1 MDLAQRITQ
10 GWIARADRLE
20 DYWRDY
26 AFLGL
31 TETLRIAGAN
41 RPQGGGYKI
50 ELRQLTLRMFIQ
62 LCAVRSPFLVGGRV
76 GPEHVAQILWRL
88 SPEYGRQ
95 NETAKVGNGE
105 TADAPIL
112 PFSDSP
118 VHSSPRQ
125 RFVASI
131 ADLPFTATTRAIT
144 RFLDRMLIDK
154 PPSSTKANGSRPDT
168 SFAASVIHQ
177 LGKEYG
183 WNDETI
189 LDLPM
194 PRLFQY
200 MRKIHRG
207 YDPDLSY
214 FNPLRDRFKTIITG
228 KVIAQRKA
236 RREDVIGTDGC
247 KASTETTPPSI
258 QNPKSKI

>member
-1 MDLAQRITQ
+1 MSDESLAQRITQ

-31 TETLRIAGAN
+31 TEELRIAGG
-41 RPQGGGYKI
+41 RKI
-50 ELRQLTLRMFIQ
+50 EVRQLTLRMFIQ

-88 SPEYGRQ
+88 SPQYGQ
-95 NETAKVGNGE
+95 
-105 TADAPIL
+105 I
-112 PFSDSP
+112 
-118 VHSSPRQ
+118 PRHE
-125 RFVASI
+125 FVASI
-131 ADLPFTATTRAIT
+131 ADIPFNSATRAIT

-154 PPSSTKANGSRPDT
+154 PPSAAKSNGSRPDT

-177 LGKEYG
+177 IGKEYG
-183 WNDETI
+183 WSDEAI

-207 YDPDLSY
+207 YDPDLLR
-214 FNPLRDRFKTIITG
+214 FNPLRDRFVKHITD

-236 RREDVIGTDGC
+236 TREAINGQG
-247 KASTETTPPSI
+247 
-258 QNPKSKI
+258 